1 MIEYMDCTSIADEIK
16 AGISAKLV
24 GGRPVLLVM
33 RAGDAADDEMYLRGI
48 RRDAEELG
56 IDVVTDKRDGAL
68 SGLDGVLTLGE
79 MEHRPPM
86 EWDVDGFRGKKQ
98 IRAVTEAAL
107 RVAESKMSLVGKY
120 ATVIGRGVGREIARE
135 LVDRDVTVT
144 LCHSKTSEAD
154 MDAVLL
160 PADVVFCAARDAEF
174 YPSNA
179 KSEKLIV
186 DISNSFNGE
195 SGRYD
200 RYDRRVT
207 VTARIGGVG
216 VVTRAV
222 LLDRIAD
229 NYRIRTGAA
238 RW

>member
-1 MIEYMDCTSIADEIK
+1 MIEYMDCTPIADEIK

-56 IDVVTDKRDGAL
+56 IDVVTDRRDGAL

-79 MEHRPPM
+79 MEYRPPM
-86 EWDVDGFRGKKQ
+86 EWDVDNFRGGRQ

-107 RVAESKMSLVGKY
+107 RVAESRMVLAGKS
-120 ATVIGRGVGREIARE
+120 ATVIGRGIGREIARE
-135 LVDRDVTVT
+135 LIDRDATVT
-144 LCHSKTSEAD
+144 LCHSRTRDYVMYEAICR
-154 MDAVLL
+154 
-160 PADVVFCAARDAEF
+160 ADVVFCAARDAKF
-174 YPSNA
+174 YPANA
-179 KSEKLIV
+179 KCEKLIV
-186 DISNSFNGE
+186 DISNSFNE
-195 SGRYD
+195 KNDVLLRYNGHI
-200 RYDRRVT
+200 T
-207 VTARIGGVG
+207 ITARKGGVG
-216 VVTRAV
+216 AVTRAV

-229 NYRIRTGAA
+229 NFRIRTGAA

>member
-1 MIEYMDCTSIADEIK
+1 
-16 AGISAKLV
+16 
-24 GGRPVLLVM
+24 
-33 RAGDAADDEMYLRGI
+33 
-48 RRDAEELG
+48 
-56 IDVVTDKRDGAL
+56 
-68 SGLDGVLTLGE
+68 
-79 MEHRPPM
+79 M

-107 RVAESKMSLVGKY
+107 RVAESKMSLAGKY

-154 MDAVLL
+154 MDAALL
-160 PADVVFCAARDAEF
+160 PADVVFCAARGAEF

-186 DISNSFNGE
+186 DISNSFNG
-195 SGRYD
+195 SSD
-200 RYDRRVT
+200 RWDKYDRRVT